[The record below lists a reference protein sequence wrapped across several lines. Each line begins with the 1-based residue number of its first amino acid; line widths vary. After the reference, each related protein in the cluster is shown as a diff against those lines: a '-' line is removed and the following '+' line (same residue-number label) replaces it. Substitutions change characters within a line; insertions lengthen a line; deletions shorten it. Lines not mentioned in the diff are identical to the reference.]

1 MPKSLGGYVVSE
13 KTSTKSIH
21 HRTRKS
27 FAKIPEVMDVPNLMA
42 IQTESFEKFKTEGL
56 AEAFRDI
63 SPIENPQKKLALEFL
78 GHELGEPKYTVMEC
92 KEKDVTYQAPL
103 FVMVRLVDKRTGE
116 IKQQE
121 DIFMGDFPI
130 MTEQG
135 TFIINGTERVV
146 VSQLVRSPGV
156 YFGEE
161 PDKTS
166 NATIY
171 NAKIIP
177 SRGAWLEFE
186 TDKRDVL
193 SVRVDRKRKQPA
205 TLLLKALGIAVS
217 REQIIDLLGDSDLVL
232 RTLDKD
238 TAETQDEALIEL
250 YKKLRPGEPPAVDS
264 ARTLICN
271 MISKPERYDLAAVG
285 RYKINKKLGLDI
297 DMSDKVLTNEDIIE
311 TMKYIIA
318 LHNGEPG
325 YCVDDIDHFGNRRIR
340 TVGEL
345 IQNQFRIGLSRM
357 ERVVTERMSTQEFDD
372 ITPGSLINIRPIVA
386 SIKEFF
392 GSSQLSQ
399 FMDQANPA
407 AGLTHKRRLSALG
420 PGGLSRER
428 AGFEVR
434 DVHTSHYGISC
445 ARSRRLKVPTS
456 DSSARWPRSAG
467 STTSASSRLR
477 TARWS
482 TAR

>member
-1 MPKSLGGYVVSE
+1 MVSE

-42 IQTESFEKFKTEGL
+42 IQTESFNKFKTEGL
-56 AEAFRDI
+56 AEAFKDI
-63 SPIENPQKKLALEFL
+63 SPIENSQKKLSLQFL
-78 GHELGEPKYTVMEC
+78 GHELGESKFTVMEC
-92 KEKDVTYQAPL
+92 KEKDITYQAPL

-130 MTEQG
+130 MTDQG

-205 TLLLKALGIAVS
+205 TLLLKALGIATT
-217 REQIIDLLGDSDLVL
+217 REEIVKLLGDSD
-232 RTLDKD
+232 
-238 TAETQDEALIEL
+238 I
-250 YKKLRPGEPPAVDS
+250 VD
-264 ARTLICN
+264 
-271 MISKPERYDLAAVG
+271 
-285 RYKINKKLGLDI
+285 
-297 DMSDKVLTNEDIIE
+297 
-311 TMKYIIA
+311 
-318 LHNGEPG
+318 
-325 YCVDDIDHFGNRRIR
+325 
-340 TVGEL
+340 
-345 IQNQFRIGLSRM
+345 
-357 ERVVTERMSTQEFDD
+357 
-372 ITPGSLINIRPIVA
+372 
-386 SIKEFF
+386 
-392 GSSQLSQ
+392 
-399 FMDQANPA
+399 
-407 AGLTHKRRLSALG
+407 
-420 PGGLSRER
+420 
-428 AGFEVR
+428 
-434 DVHTSHYGISC
+434 
-445 ARSRRLKVPTS
+445 
-456 DSSARWPRSAG
+456 
-467 STTSASSRLR
+467 
-477 TARWS
+477 
-482 TAR
+482 